1 MLAFS
6 ETLKSLRKEKNL
18 TQEQLGDVL
27 GVSAQAISR
36 WENGASLPDI
46 TMLPAIA
53 AYFEVS
59 ADTLLGIR
67 RRTVRQ
73 KMLCFQVRYQ
83 QDAERINQYLDDGW
97 LVKEL
102 HTHPLD
108 EGQHPEGVV
117 ILEKTDIN

>member
-6 ETLKSLRKEKNL
+6 DTLKTLRKEKNL

-36 WENGASLPDI
+36 WENGASLPDL

-67 RRTVRQ
+67 RHTVRQ
-73 KMLCFQVRYQ
+73 KLMYFQVRCQ
-83 QDAERINQYLDDGW
+83 RDADGINQYLDEGW
-97 LVKEL
+97 VIKEM
-102 HTHPLD
+102 HTHALD

-117 ILEKTDIN
+117 ILEKTDVE